1 MTGRPGAQWRPTA
14 SVPATVMR
22 SVVPSIRTRV
32 AAIGGASG
40 PTTRASAL
48 TTPLLPPR
56 ARGTE
61 EQVRR
66 AHHGVAPPVSDR
78 HRAPDA
84 EPALDRRGLDRRR
97 QREHETRVA
106 PRPAD
111 GRHRLPHR
119 GQYALR
125 LLAAT
130 ARQEPD
136 HERPIVEAEG
146 APRGDPVGGTAERV
160 EERVADELDGH

>member
-1 MTGRPGAQWRPTA
+1 MRGRPGAQWRPTA

-32 AAIGGASG
+32 AASGGARG
-40 PTTRASAL
+40 PTTRASSL
-48 TTPLLPPR
+48 TTPLLP
-56 ARGTE
+56 
-61 EQVRR
+61 
-66 AHHGVAPPVSDR
+66 PPVSDR
-78 HRAPDA
+78 HRALDA

-119 GQYALR
+119 GQYARR

-146 APRGDPVGGTAERV
+146 APRGDPVGGT
-160 EERVADELDGH
+160 